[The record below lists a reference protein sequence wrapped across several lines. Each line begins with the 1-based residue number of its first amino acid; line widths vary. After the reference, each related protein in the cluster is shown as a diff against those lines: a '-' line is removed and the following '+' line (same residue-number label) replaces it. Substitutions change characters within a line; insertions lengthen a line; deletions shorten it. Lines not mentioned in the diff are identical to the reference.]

1 MGIQQVLGASLM
13 AKMTPKHTFTA
24 AMMWPPKVINDPPPP
39 LLAALNIKLVNN
51 ILVALRPTSNRD
63 IRVFLLQK

>member
-1 MGIQQVLGASLM
+1 M
-13 AKMTPKHTFTA
+13 AKITPKHTFTA
-24 AMMWPPKVINDPPPP
+24 ATMWPPKVINDHPPP

-51 ILVALRPTSNRD
+51 ISFAFLPTLNRD